1 VQQCLDGS
9 DGLGGTGFT
18 RDQLQRVM
26 LNNRT
31 YGAELHRPH
40 SAKQWIDLLFSARD
54 VRAATVETTRLRV
67 G

>member
-1 VQQCLDGS
+1 VQQRLDGS

-18 RDQLQRVM
+18 RDQQRVM

-40 SAKQWIDLLFSARD
+40 SAKQWIDLPFSARD